1 MSLIDFTRSQE
12 PFAKG
17 KDTGMSIRYETELL
31 PDIKVIGVG
40 GGGCNAV
47 NRMVKAKIPG
57 VTFVACNTDAQ
68 ALMSSE
74 AASRIRIGE
83 KLTKGLGVGGDP
95 ARGERAADESRDELY
110 ELLRGTEMVF
120 VTAGM
125 GGGTGTGAAPVV
137 AEIAK
142 DCGALT
148 IGVVTKP
155 FAWEGARRSKQAE
168 EGLARLRD
176 KVDTLIAIPN
186 ARLVD
191 ICPPE
196 ATIEEA
202 FETADDVLR
211 QAIQSISNIISQN
224 GSINLDFNDVRT
236 TMSEAG
242 PALLAVGRASGEN
255 RAVEAARAA
264 TTSPILDQSIDGAH
278 SVLFNVTHSGTLQL
292 RELDMAARVVA
303 EVVDPSANI
312 IFGTVIDPRV
322 GDEVHMTVIATG
334 FPPKIAGARRPS
346 RNAAHRRDRVAGR
359 VERGGCGASRV
370 PAAEYPLAERVQQ
383 PWEKQQRGWLK
394 GGNCLTERATVAR
407 GFGQGA

>member
-1 MSLIDFTRSQE
+1 MSLTDFTRSQE
-12 PFAKG
+12 PFVEGRYTA
-17 KDTGMSIRYETELL
+17 MSIRYDTELL

-47 NRMVKAKIPG
+47 NRMVRSKIPG

-74 AASRIRIGE
+74 AANRIRIGE
-83 KLTKGLGVGGDP
+83 KLTRGLGVGGDP

-155 FAWEGARRSKQAE
+155 FAWEGARRAKQAE
-168 EGLARLRD
+168 DGLARLRE

-191 ICPPE
+191 ICAPDC
-196 ATIEEA
+196 TIEQA

-242 PALLAVGRASGEN
+242 PALLAVGHGSGEN

-264 TTSPILDQSIDGAH
+264 TTSPLLDTSIDGAH
-278 SVLFNVTHSGTLQL
+278 NVLFNITHNGNLQL

-312 IFGTVIDPRV
+312 IFGTVVDPKV
-322 GDEVHMTVIATG
+322 GDEVLMTVIATG
-334 FPPKIAGARRPS
+334 FPPKLKVLDDPMEQHKLADMGLQGVTSVEDAELPAFLRRNIRS
-346 RNAAHRRDRVAGR
+346 LNAVNAAG
-359 VERGGCGASRV
+359 E
-370 PAAEYPLAERVQQ
+370 AALARLAER
-383 PWEKQQRGWLK
+383 R
-394 GGNCLTERATVAR
+394 
-407 GFGQGA
+407 

>member
-1 MSLIDFTRSQE
+1 MSPNDE
-12 PFAKG
+12 PRGLDSFAKG
-17 KDTGMSIRYETELL
+17 TQPMSIRYDTELL

-47 NRMVKAKIPG
+47 NRMVRAKIPG
-57 VTFVACNTDAQ
+57 VSFVACNTDAQ

-74 AASRIRIGE
+74 ATTRLRIGE

-110 ELLRGTEMVF
+110 DILRGTEMVF

-155 FAWEGARRSKQAE
+155 FSWEGARRSKQAD

-186 ARLVD
+186 ARLIE
-191 ICPPE
+191 ICP
-196 ATIEEA
+196 ADVTIEQA

-242 PALLAVGRASGEN
+242 PALLAVGRGVGEN
-255 RAVEAARAA
+255 RAAEAARAA
-264 TTSPILDQSIDGAH
+264 TASPLLDQSIEGAQN
-278 SVLFNVTHSGTLQL
+278 VLFNVTHSGNIQL
-292 RELDMAARVVA
+292 RELDMAARVIA
-303 EVVDPSANI
+303 EMVDPSANI
-312 IFGTVIDPRV
+312 IFGTVVDARV
-322 GDEVHMTVIATG
+322 GDEIHMTVIATG
-334 FPPKIAGARRPS
+334 FSPRAATIDDHMETS
-346 RNAAHRRDRVAGR
+346 RNIRDYGLQGVSSMDDAELPAFLRRNIRSLN
-359 VERGGCGASRV
+359 ASRPV
-370 PAAEYPLAERVQQ
+370 GEGSVARLAER
-383 PWEKQQRGWLK
+383 R
-394 GGNCLTERATVAR
+394 
-407 GFGQGA
+407 

>member
-12 PFAKG
+12 PFMKG
-17 KDTGMSIRYETELL
+17 KDTGMSIRYDTELL

-47 NRMVKAKIPG
+47 NRMVRAKIPG

-74 AASRIRIGE
+74 AANRIRIGE

-95 ARGERAADESRDELY
+95 TRGERAADESRDELY

-155 FAWEGARRSKQAE
+155 FLWEGARRGKQAE
-168 EGLARLRD
+168 EGLARLRE

-186 ARLVD
+186 ARLTE
-191 ICPPE
+191 ICAPNC
-196 ATIEEA
+196 TIEEA

-264 TTSPILDQSIDGAH
+264 TTSPLLDQSIDGAH
-278 SVLFNVTHSGTLQL
+278 NVLFNITHSGNLQL

-312 IFGTVIDPRV
+312 IFGTVVDPRV

-334 FPPKIAGARRPS
+334 FPPKAHALEDPRDQHRIADIGLPGVSNLEDAELPAFLRRNIRSLNATIPS
-346 RNAAHRRDRVAGR
+346 LEAAVAK
-359 VERGGCGASRV
+359 
-370 PAAEYPLAERVQQ
+370 LAER
-383 PWEKQQRGWLK
+383 R
-394 GGNCLTERATVAR
+394 
-407 GFGQGA
+407 

>member
-1 MSLIDFTRSQE
+1 
-12 PFAKG
+12 
-17 KDTGMSIRYETELL
+17 MSIRYDTELL
-31 PDIKVIGVG
+31 PDIKVVGVG

-47 NRMVKAKIPG
+47 NRMVRAKIPG

-74 AASRIRIGE
+74 AATRLRIGE

-95 ARGERAADESRDELY
+95 TRGERAADESRDELSDI
-110 ELLRGTEMVF
+110 LRGTEMVF

-148 IGVVTKP
+148 IGVVTRP
-155 FAWEGARRSKQAE
+155 FQWEGARRMKQAE

-186 ARLVD
+186 SRLIE
-191 ICPPE
+191 ICPAD
-196 ATIEEA
+196 ATIEQA

-242 PALLAVGRASGEN
+242 PALLAVGRGIGEN

-264 TTSPILDQSIDGAH
+264 TNSPILDQSIDGAH
-278 SVLFNVTHSGTLQL
+278 NVLFNVTHSGNLQL
-292 RELDMAARVVA
+292 RELDMAARVIA

-312 IFGTVIDPRV
+312 IFGTVVDPRV
-322 GDEVHMTVIATG
+322 GDEVQLTVIATG
-334 FPPKIAGARRPS
+334 FAPKAATIDDPLETTRIRDYNLPGVSNMEDAELPAFLRRNIRSLNSARAVGEGSIAK
-346 RNAAHRRDRVAGR
+346 
-359 VERGGCGASRV
+359 
-370 PAAEYPLAERVQQ
+370 LAER
-383 PWEKQQRGWLK
+383 R
-394 GGNCLTERATVAR
+394 
-407 GFGQGA
+407 

>member
-1 MSLIDFTRSQE
+1 
-12 PFAKG
+12 
-17 KDTGMSIRYETELL
+17 
-31 PDIKVIGVG
+31 
-40 GGGCNAV
+40 
-47 NRMVKAKIPG
+47 
-57 VTFVACNTDAQ
+57 
-68 ALMSSE
+68 MSSE
-74 AASRIRIGE
+74 APTRLRIGE

-95 ARGERAADESRDELY
+95 TRGERAADESRDELY
-110 ELLRGTEMVF
+110 DLLRGTEMVF

-155 FAWEGARRSKQAE
+155 FQWEGARRSKQAE

-186 ARLVD
+186 ARLIE
-191 ICPPE
+191 ICSPDV
-196 ATIEEA
+196 TIEQA

-224 GSINLDFNDVRT
+224 GSINST
-236 TMSEAG
+236 STMCAPPMSEAG

-264 TTSPILDQSIDGAH
+264 TNSPLLDQSIDGAQN
-278 SVLFNVTHSGTLQL
+278 VLFNVAHSGNLQL
-292 RELDMAARVVA
+292 RELDMAARVIA

-312 IFGTVIDPRV
+312 IFGTVIDARV
-322 GDEVHMTVIATG
+322 GDEIHMTVIATG
-334 FPPKIAGARRPS
+334 FAPKAATIDDPLETRNIRDYGLTGVSNMDDAELPAFLRRNIRSLNSSRPLGEGSVAR
-346 RNAAHRRDRVAGR
+346 
-359 VERGGCGASRV
+359 
-370 PAAEYPLAERVQQ
+370 LAER
-383 PWEKQQRGWLK
+383 R
-394 GGNCLTERATVAR
+394 
-407 GFGQGA
+407 

>member
-1 MSLIDFTRSQE
+1 MSFIDFARHEESFRKGKERTMSL
-12 PFAKG
+12 
-17 KDTGMSIRYETELL
+17 RYETELL
-31 PDIKVIGVG
+31 PDIKVVGVG

-47 NRMVKAKIPG
+47 NRMIRAKIPG

-68 ALMSSE
+68 ALMSSD
-74 AASRIRIGE
+74 ASTRLRIGE

-125 GGGTGTGAAPVV
+125 GGGTGTGAAPIV

-148 IGVVTKP
+148 IGVVTRP
-155 FAWEGARRSKQAE
+155 FAWEGARRRRQAE
-168 EGLARLRD
+168 EGVARLKD

-186 ARLVD
+186 ERLME
-191 ICPPE
+191 ICPPD
-196 ATIEEA
+196 ATVDQA

-224 GSINLDFNDVRT
+224 GSINLDFNDVRMI
-236 TMSEAG
+236 MSEAG
-242 PALLAVGRASGEN
+242 PALLAVGTGSGEN

-264 TTSPILDQSIDGAH
+264 TTSPLLDQSIDGALN
-278 SVLFNVTHSGTLQL
+278 VLYNVTHDGTLQL

-303 EVVDPSANI
+303 EVVDPTANI
-312 IFGTVIDPRV
+312 IFGTVVDPRV
-322 GDEVHMTVIATG
+322 GEAVQMTVIATG
-334 FPPKIAGARRPS
+334 FPPKSQEMEDPREVRRFAEIGIPGIATLQDAELPAFLRKNIRSLNALNTGGSGA
-346 RNAAHRRDRVAGR
+346 VAK
-359 VERGGCGASRV
+359 
-370 PAAEYPLAERVQQ
+370 LAER
-383 PWEKQQRGWLK
+383 R
-394 GGNCLTERATVAR
+394 
-407 GFGQGA
+407 

>member
-1 MSLIDFTRSQE
+1 MSN
-12 PFAKG
+12 
-17 KDTGMSIRYETELL
+17 RYDNDLL

-47 NRMVKAKIPG
+47 NRMVRAKIAG

-68 ALMSSE
+68 ALMAAE
-74 AASRIRIGE
+74 APNRIRIGE

-186 ARLVD
+186 ARLLD
-191 ICPPE
+191 ICPADTTVE
-196 ATIEEA
+196 QA

-236 TMSEAG
+236 VMSEAG
-242 PALLAVGRASGEN
+242 PALLSVGRGAGEN

-264 TTSPILDQSIDGAH
+264 TTSPLLDQSIDGAH
-278 SVLFNVTHSGTLQL
+278 NVLFNIAHSGRLQL
-292 RELDMAARVVA
+292 RELDMAARVIA

-312 IFGTVIDPRV
+312 IFGTVVDATV
-322 GDEVHMTVIATG
+322 GDEVLMTVIATG
-334 FPPKIAGARRPS
+334 FPPKAAIMDDPREIRRIAEIGLPGVSSVEDAELPAFLRRNIRSLNMVNAMREGA
-346 RNAAHRRDRVAGR
+346 VAK
-359 VERGGCGASRV
+359 
-370 PAAEYPLAERVQQ
+370 LAER
-383 PWEKQQRGWLK
+383 R
-394 GGNCLTERATVAR
+394 
-407 GFGQGA
+407 

>member
-1 MSLIDFTRSQE
+1 MSHIDEPRSLVS
-12 PFAKG
+12 FSKG
-17 KDTGMSIRYETELL
+17 KESAMSIRYDTELL
-31 PDIKVIGVG
+31 PDIKVVGVG

-47 NRMVKAKIPG
+47 NRMVRAKIPG

-74 AASRIRIGE
+74 AATRLRIGE

-95 ARGERAADESRDELY
+95 TRGERAADESRDELY
-110 ELLRGTEMVF
+110 DIMRGTEMVF

-155 FAWEGARRSKQAE
+155 FQWEGARRMKQAE

-186 ARLVD
+186 SRLIE
-191 ICPPE
+191 ICPPDT
-196 ATIEEA
+196 TIEQA

-242 PALLAVGRASGEN
+242 PALLAVGRGVGEN

-264 TTSPILDQSIDGAH
+264 TNSPILDQSIDGAH
-278 SVLFNVTHSGTLQL
+278 NVLFNVTHSGNLQL
-292 RELDMAARVVA
+292 RELDMAARVIA

-312 IFGTVIDPRV
+312 IFGTVVDPRV
-322 GDEVHMTVIATG
+322 GEEVQLTVIATG
-334 FPPKIAGARRPS
+334 FAPRAATIDDPLETSRIRDYNLPGVSNMEDAELPAFLRRNIRSLNSARAVGEGSIAK
-346 RNAAHRRDRVAGR
+346 
-359 VERGGCGASRV
+359 
-370 PAAEYPLAERVQQ
+370 LAER
-383 PWEKQQRGWLK
+383 R
-394 GGNCLTERATVAR
+394 
-407 GFGQGA
+407 

>member
-1 MSLIDFTRSQE
+1 
-12 PFAKG
+12 
-17 KDTGMSIRYETELL
+17 MSIRYDTELL
-31 PDIKVIGVG
+31 PDIKVVGVG

-47 NRMVKAKIPG
+47 NRMVRAKIPG

-68 ALMSSE
+68 ALVSSE
-74 AASRIRIGE
+74 ATTRLRIGE

-95 ARGERAADESRDELY
+95 TRGERAADESRDELY
-110 ELLRGTEMVF
+110 DILRGTEMVF

-125 GGGTGTGAAPVV
+125 GGGTGTGAAPVL

-155 FAWEGARRSKQAE
+155 FQWEGARRMKQAE

-186 ARLVD
+186 SRLIE
-191 ICPPE
+191 ICAPDT
-196 ATIEEA
+196 TIEQA

-242 PALLAVGRASGEN
+242 PALLSVGRGAGEN

-264 TTSPILDQSIDGAH
+264 TSSPILDQSIDGAH
-278 SVLFNVTHSGTLQL
+278 NVLFNVTHSGNLHL
-292 RELDMAARVVA
+292 RELDMAARVIA

-312 IFGTVIDPRV
+312 IFGTVVDPRV
-322 GDEVHMTVIATG
+322 GEEVQITVIATG
-334 FPPKIAGARRPS
+334 FTPRAATIDDPLETSRIRDYNLPGVSNMEDAELPAFLRRNIRSLNSVRPVGDGSIAK
-346 RNAAHRRDRVAGR
+346 
-359 VERGGCGASRV
+359 
-370 PAAEYPLAERVQQ
+370 LAER
-383 PWEKQQRGWLK
+383 R
-394 GGNCLTERATVAR
+394 
-407 GFGQGA
+407 

>member
-1 MSLIDFTRSQE
+1 MDLIEFRQQDQDFN
-12 PFAKG
+12 KG
-17 KDTGMSIRYETELL
+17 KERALSIRYETELL
-31 PDIKVIGVG
+31 PDIKVVGVG

-47 NRMVKAKIPG
+47 NRMVRAKIPG

-74 AASRIRIGE
+74 APNRIRIGE

-95 ARGERAADESRDELY
+95 ARGERAADESRDELH

-155 FAWEGARRSKQAE
+155 FAWEGSRRMKQAE
-168 EGLARLRD
+168 EGIARLRD

-186 ARLVD
+186 SRLIE

-196 ATIEEA
+196 STVDQA

-242 PALLAVGRASGEN
+242 PALLAVGQASGEN

-264 TTSPILDQSIDGAH
+264 TSSPLLDQSIEGAH
-278 SVLFNVTHSGTLQL
+278 NVLFNVTHNGNLQL
-292 RELDMAARVVA
+292 RELDMAARVIA

-312 IFGTVIDPRV
+312 IFGTVVDPKA
-322 GDEVHMTVIATG
+322 GDDIYMTVIATG
-334 FPPKIAGARRPS
+334 FSPKAQLLEDPRETVTRIGDMGLPGVSSAEDAELPAFLRRNIRSLNVLRPS
-346 RNAAHRRDRVAGR
+346 SDEAVAK
-359 VERGGCGASRV
+359 
-370 PAAEYPLAERVQQ
+370 LAER
-383 PWEKQQRGWLK
+383 R
-394 GGNCLTERATVAR
+394 
-407 GFGQGA
+407 

>member
-1 MSLIDFTRSQE
+1 MSN
-12 PFAKG
+12 
-17 KDTGMSIRYETELL
+17 RYENELL
-31 PDIKVIGVG
+31 PDIKVVGVG

-47 NRMVKAKIPG
+47 NRMVRAKIPG

-68 ALMSSE
+68 ALVSSE
-74 AASRIRIGE
+74 APNRIRIGE

-186 ARLVD
+186 ARLLD
-191 ICPPE
+191 ICPADTTVE
-196 ATIEEA
+196 QA

-236 TMSEAG
+236 VMSEAG
-242 PALLAVGRASGEN
+242 PALLAVGRGAGEN
-255 RAVEAARAA
+255 RSVEAARSA
-264 TTSPILDQSIDGAH
+264 TTSPLLDQSIDGAH
-278 SVLFNVTHSGTLQL
+278 SVLFNFSHNGHLQL
-292 RELDMAARVVA
+292 RELDMAARVIA

-312 IFGTVIDPRV
+312 IFGTVVDPAV
-322 GDEVHMTVIATG
+322 GDEVLMTVIATG
-334 FPPKIAGARRPS
+334 FPPKAMQMEDPREVRRIAEIGLPGVSSVEDAELPAFLRRNIRS
-346 RNAAHRRDRVAGR
+346 LNAINAVGDGVVAK
-359 VERGGCGASRV
+359 
-370 PAAEYPLAERVQQ
+370 LAER
-383 PWEKQQRGWLK
+383 R
-394 GGNCLTERATVAR
+394 
-407 GFGQGA
+407 

>member
-1 MSLIDFTRSQE
+1 LTIIDYTNNER
-12 PFAKG
+12 PYGAG
-17 KDTGMSIRYETELL
+17 KERALSMRYDTDLL
-31 PDIKVIGVG
+31 PDIKVVGVG

-47 NRMVKAKIPG
+47 NRMVRARIPG

-68 ALMSSE
+68 ALMTSD
-74 AASRIRIGE
+74 APTRIRIGE

-95 ARGERAADESRDELY
+95 ARGERAADESRDELH

-155 FAWEGARRSKQAE
+155 FAWEGARRMRQAE
-168 EGLARLRD
+168 EGLSRLAD

-186 ARLVD
+186 GRLME
-191 ICPPE
+191 ICSPD
-196 ATIEEA
+196 ATVEQA

-236 TMSEAG
+236 IMSEAG
-242 PALLAVGRASGEN
+242 PALLAVGSGAGEN
-255 RAVEAARAA
+255 RAIEAARAA
-264 TTSPILDQSIDGAH
+264 TTSPLLDQSIEGA
-278 SVLFNVTHSGTLQL
+278 SNVLFNVTHSGTLQL

-312 IFGTVIDPRV
+312 IFGTVVNPNV
-322 GDEVHMTVIATG
+322 GDEVQMTVIATG
-334 FPPKIAGARRPS
+334 FPPRAQIVEDPRSASERIRTYNLPGVQNAEDAELPAFLRRNVRSLNALNAVNEGA
-346 RNAAHRRDRVAGR
+346 VAK
-359 VERGGCGASRV
+359 
-370 PAAEYPLAERVQQ
+370 LAER
-383 PWEKQQRGWLK
+383 R
-394 GGNCLTERATVAR
+394 
-407 GFGQGA
+407 